1 MAISLLD
8 LILPSSCI
16 VCGKAPKP
24 ICSGCTPPAEV
35 AELEGFGFPVFAAFV
50 FDGAIAK
57 LISGYKDQQL
67 TALEG
72 VLSIA
77 TAELFA
83 QLDFNDVSAIITPA
97 RNPKNFRKR
106 GFDPAQQLAKRALQI
121 NQIRVPVL
129 SLSNSRARLDQRGL
143 SRSEREANVTGSM
156 ALRQKITGEAVLFD
170 DVLTTGS
177 TLSEMARACEAAGV
191 KVALSCVLAQKFSDS

>member
-8 LILPSSCI
+8 LIFPSNCI

-24 ICSGCTPPAEV
+24 ICSGCAPPAEI
-35 AELEGFGFPVFAAFV
+35 AEIAGFGFPVYAAFV
-50 FDGAIAK
+50 FEGSIAK

-72 VLSIA
+72 TLAAATSGLIA
-77 TAELFA
+77 QF
-83 QLDFNDVSAIITPA
+83 DFSDVSALITPA
-97 RNPKNFRKR
+97 RNPKNYRKR
-106 GFDPAQQLAKRALQI
+106 GFDPAHQLAKRALQI
-121 NQIRVPVL
+121 NKARVPVV

-143 SRSEREANVTGSM
+143 SRLEREANVSGSM
-156 ALRQKITGEAVLFD
+156 VLRQKITGGVVLFD

-177 TLSEMARACEAAGV
+177 TIREMARACEAAGV
-191 KVALSCVLAQKFSDS
+191 KVAFCCVLAQKFSDS

>member
-1 MAISLLD
+1 MAISFLD
-8 LILPSSCI
+8 LIFPSNCI

-24 ICSGCTPPAEV
+24 VCPGCAPPAKI
-35 AELEGFGFPVFAAFV
+35 AEIEGFGLPVFAAFV

-72 VLSIA
+72 TLSTA
-77 TAELFA
+77 TAKLFA
-83 QLDFNDVSAIITPA
+83 QLDFSDVSAIITPA

-121 NQIRVPVL
+121 NQDRRPVL
-129 SLSNSRARLDQRGL
+129 RLSNARARLDQRGL
-143 SRSEREANVTGSM
+143 GRLEREANVTGSM
-156 ALRQKITGEAVLFD
+156 ALRQKITGEVALFD

-177 TLSEMARACEAAGV
+177 TLREMARACEAAGV
-191 KVALSCVLAQKFSDS
+191 KVAFCCVLAQKFSDS